1 VICTD
6 GENPQVLIQGTDGN
20 FYGTTAVGGP
30 NPAGTPAWD
39 PTFWA
44 FGAGTIFKLTPKG
57 KLTTL
62 YNFCVHVSAG
72 ECTDGQIPTSLVQA
86 NDGNLYGET
95 AFGGGGFEQSKEG
108 GPGPLSAE
116 GTVFKLTLPG
126 TLTTLHDFCS
136 QPGDSLSSGCTDG
149 YDPITLMQ
157 ATNGHFYGG
166 AASWFQDNV
175 FQQGGDI
182 FRLSDGLKSFVEMLP
197 TSGPVGAEV
206 RITGVDLT
214 GATSVSFN
222 GIVVPNF
229 TVASRHLITTTV
241 PAGATSG
248 IVRVVT
254 PGGTLESNVP
264 FIVAQ

>member
-1 VICTD
+1 
-6 GENPQVLIQGTDGN
+6 
-20 FYGTTAVGGP
+20 
-30 NPAGTPAWD
+30 
-39 PTFWA
+39 
-44 FGAGTIFKLTPKG
+44 
-57 KLTTL
+57 
-62 YNFCVHVSAG
+62 
-72 ECTDGQIPTSLVQA
+72 
-86 NDGNLYGET
+86 
-95 AFGGGGFEQSKEG
+95 
-108 GPGPLSAE
+108 
-116 GTVFKLTLPG
+116 
-126 TLTTLHDFCS
+126 
-136 QPGDSLSSGCTDG
+136 
-149 YDPITLMQ
+149 MQ